1 MELLCTEND
10 LSSQQRRTRR
20 CAFLFYGLCLF
31 TLIFFVVLCLLV
43 NTANAARMLR
53 LALIG
58 MVLLGWLCI
67 AVRVCLLSPARAKRS
82 HLEGLLSQAPSLR
95 EGRFFLTAD
104 SFQIPKSVLVRRV
117 RLEGAEET
125 VSLNLDEA
133 WTSRAPENGS
143 LVRVQTVRKFITGI
157 EVLAPPES
165 PPAETD
171 RTVPGK
177 RFRRVFS
184 RLFPLF
190 VLCAVLIPIFTGF
203 VFTRITDTDPAHKV
217 TVYADTK
224 LQNAALLASRLEEAV
239 SAPVRMVKVHPFT
252 YALFGS
258 DALKQAD
265 LYIVPLSHVSEYRDW
280 FAPLPKE
287 LASRAA
293 SENPDGIRVFD
304 PASGTGAAS
313 SCILYTASGAQPEPY
328 LLFFGRNSVHLEDHA
343 ALDVA
348 GALLSLT
355 GRGSSEND
363 TNSVK

>member
-1 MELLCTEND
+1 MEYFCTEKD
-10 LSSQQRRTRR
+10 LALQRKRTRR
-20 CAFLFYGLCLF
+20 LAFLFYGLCLF
-31 TLIFFVVLCLLV
+31 TLILFIVLCLMT
-43 NTANAARMLR
+43 NTASAARMLR
-53 LALIG
+53 LALIS
-58 MVLLGWLCI
+58 MVLLGWICI
-67 AVRVCLLSPARAKRS
+67 AVRVCLLSPARAQLA
-82 HLEGLLSQAPSLR
+82 HLEGLLDQTPSLR
-95 EGRFFLTAD
+95 EGRFSLTAD

-125 VSLNLDEA
+125 LSLNLDEA
-133 WTSRAPENGS
+133 WTSRAPANGA

-157 EVLAPPES
+157 KVLAPPEMPS
-165 PPAETD
+165 AEAT
-171 RTVPGK
+171 RTVPKK
-177 RFRRVFS
+177 RFRRIFF
-184 RLFPLF
+184 RLSPLF
-190 VLCAVLIPIFTGF
+190 ILWAVLIPIFTGF

-313 SCILYTASGAQPEPY
+313 SCILYTASGNQAESY

-343 ALDVA
+343 APAVA
-348 GALLSLT
+348 EALLALT
-355 GRGSSEND
+355 D
-363 TNSVK
+363 